1 MQTILSLIAAF
12 AVILVVL
19 LAAVAKES
27 PAHAEQTPAAAPTL
41 GQGEAGDL
49 FAPMLGGP
57 QAN

>member
-1 MQTILSLIAAF
+1 MKTILLLIAAF

-27 PAHAEQTPAAAPTL
+27 PAHAEHAPAAAQAL
-41 GQGEAGDL
+41 GHGEAID
-49 FAPMLGGP
+49 FFTPMLGGP

>member
-1 MQTILSLIAAF
+1 MKTVLSLIAAS

-27 PAHAEQTPAAAPTL
+27 PAHAEHTPAAALIL
-41 GQGEAGDL
+41 GHGEMAESP
-49 FAPMLGGP
+49 APVLGGP